1 MPKEANTEAISRQE
15 VMRAKSD
22 IGHLEERKG
31 GACGVETCGECL
43 HLQVKGRFTRIGAY
57 GVGV

>member
-1 MPKEANTEAISRQE
+1 MNAISRQE

-31 GACGVETCGECL
+31 DTCGVETFGECL
-43 HLQVKGRFTRIGAY
+43 HLEAKGRVRRIGAY
-57 GVGV
+57 GVGI